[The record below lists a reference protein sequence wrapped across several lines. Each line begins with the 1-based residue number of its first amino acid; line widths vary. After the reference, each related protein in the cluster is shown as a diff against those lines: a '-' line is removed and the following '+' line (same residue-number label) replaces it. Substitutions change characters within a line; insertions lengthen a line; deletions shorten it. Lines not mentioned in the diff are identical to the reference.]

1 MQGSLF
7 YGSGVALVTPFRGNR
22 VDYDCLEQLI
32 DWQIEAETDA
42 LIVLGTTGE
51 PCTIAPSERSAIIE
65 CAVTRCAGR
74 VPVYVGT
81 GSNCTRTAIEQ
92 SIEAQRLGADGL
104 LVVTPYYNKASH
116 RGLIEHYNA
125 IADSVQVPIIV
136 YNVPGR
142 TGLNLP
148 PEVMLELAKHPL
160 LCGFKEAGTNPAQ
173 TMRLFELL
181 GEGIAIYS
189 GNDDQVLPMMAMGA
203 RGVISVA
210 ANVAPAQVHAMAMG
224 WLRGETGT
232 CRRLQFKLLPLI
244 RALFS
249 EISPI
254 PVKAALAMMGRIEDA
269 LRPPLVPLDDLRRD
283 ALRMELTRLGLIE
296 GDEKPDA
303 RLQE

>member
-1 MQGSLF
+1 MQGNLF
-7 YGSGVALVTPFRGNR
+7 YGSGTALVTPFRGHK
-22 VDYDCLEQLI
+22 VDYDRLEQLI

-51 PCTIAPSERSAIIE
+51 PCTITPSERSAIIE

-74 VPVYVGT
+74 VPIYAGT

-104 LVVTPYYNKASH
+104 LVVTPYYNRTSH
-116 RGLIEHYNA
+116 RGLIEHYSA
-125 IADSVQVPIIV
+125 IADSVDIPIIV

-160 LCGFKEAGTNPAQ
+160 LCGFKEAATNPAQ
-173 TMRLFELL
+173 LMRLFELL
-181 GEGIAIYS
+181 GDGIAIYS
-189 GNDDQVLPMMAMGA
+189 GNDDLVLPMMALGA

-224 WLRGETGT
+224 WLRGETDAS
-232 CRRLQFKLLPLI
+232 RRLQFDLLPLI

-249 EISPI
+249 EVSPI
-254 PVKAALAMMGRIEDA
+254 PLKAALAMMGRIADE
-269 LRPPLVPLDDLRRD
+269 LRLPLVPLDDARRD
-283 ALRMELTRLGLIE
+283 ALRREMQKLGLIAGSE
-296 GDEKPDA
+296 
-303 RLQE
+303 

>member
-1 MQGSLF
+1 MQGKLF
-7 YGSGVALVTPFRGNR
+7 YGSGVALVTPFRDQA
-22 VDYDCLEQLI
+22 VDYERLEKLI
-32 DWQIEAETDA
+32 DWQIEAGTDA

-51 PCTIAPSERSAIIE
+51 PSTIAPAERSAIIE
-65 CAVTRCAGR
+65 CAVERCAGR

-81 GSNCTRTAIEQ
+81 GSNCTRTAVAQ

-104 LVVTPYYNKASH
+104 LVVTPYYNKASQ

-125 IADSVQVPIIV
+125 IADSVEVPIIV

-160 LCGFKEAGTNPAQ
+160 LCGFKEAATNPAQ
-173 TMRLFELL
+173 LMRLFELL
-181 GEGIAIYS
+181 GDGIAIYS
-189 GNDDQVLPMMAMGA
+189 GNDDLVLPMMALGA

-224 WLRGETGT
+224 WLRGEIDAS
-232 CRRLQFKLLPLI
+232 RRLQFDLLPLI

-249 EISPI
+249 EVSPI
-254 PVKAALAMMGRIEDA
+254 PVKAALAMMGRIADE
-269 LRPPLVPLDDLRRD
+269 LRLPLVPLDDARRDVLRRE
-283 ALRMELTRLGLIE
+283 MQQLGLIAGGE
-296 GDEKPDA
+296 
-303 RLQE
+303 